1 MPTTVNPPYQYD
13 TSFVWRPKR
22 IYIPAWQFAGLDYET
37 TTATDIKSI
46 GVGSGNDMAITEV
59 NSSNITGIAMANA
72 ADTVEHLMA
81 VPGDMDF
88 RYPIYFRTWWTANN
102 TSGSVLWK
110 VFYKAHIANSTVVGT
125 GTAATALDKVIA
137 SNTMAGVA
145 YTLMCSAEGYIQGDK
160 LGDSVEMLQL
170 SVEADTL
177 TTITT
182 ALFLGLEIRYTPRMM
197 KWGSMLGESKPN
209 TYIASKLFPN

>member
-1 MPTTVNPPYQYD
+1 MPPVNPPLEND
-13 TSFVWRPKR
+13 SSFLWRPKR
-22 IYIPAWQFAGLDYET
+22 LYIPAWQFAGLDYET

-46 GVGSGNDMAITEV
+46 GVGSGNDMTIGEV
-59 NSSNITGIAMANA
+59 NSSNVTGLFMGAN
-72 ADTVEHLMA
+72 ADTVETLIT

-88 RYPIYFRTWWTANN
+88 KFPICFRVWWTANN

-110 VFYKAHIANSTVVGT
+110 VFYKTHIANSTVIGT
-125 GTAATALDKVIA
+125 GTAATALDKVIVA
-137 SNTMAGVA
+137 KTMAGVA
-145 YTLMCSAEGYIQGDK
+145 YTAMVTEDGYINGNK

-170 SVEADTL
+170 SVENDTM

-182 ALFLGLEIRYTPRMM
+182 SIFLGLEIRYTPRRM
-197 KWGSMLGESKPN
+197 KWGSMINESKPN